1 MILSLHS
8 TRRALAA
15 LFAAL
20 VLVLGVGSAATMAR
34 AHDAMVSSN
43 PSKDATVKSLPAE
56 IRMDF
61 SGDLTVIEGGNRV
74 SVTDPNGKEIA
85 EGAATVKGSLL
96 TQTIKTEG
104 AVAGTYTVSWRVLS
118 SDTHPVEGAYEFK
131 LEAQGSA
138 TASSAVASASSSAFS
153 APASNTTDEGGV
165 NLWLVALLGVGG
177 AAAITLFAV
186 ITKGGRER
194 QEQLRARSR
203 SRR

>member
-1 MILSLHS
+1 MTLSFHS
-8 TRRALAA
+8 ARRVLAA
-15 LFAAL
+15 LLTAL
-20 VLVLGVGSAATMAR
+20 MLTLGMGGAITMAY

-43 PSKDATVKSLPAE
+43 PAKDATVKSLPAE
-56 IRMDF
+56 IRLDF

-74 SVTDPNGKEIA
+74 SVTDPNGKEIT
-85 EGAATVKGSLL
+85 EGSATIKGSQM
-96 TQTIKTEG
+96 TQKLKTEG
-104 AVAGTYTVSWRVLS
+104 AVAGTYTVSWRILS

-138 TASSAVASASSSAFS
+138 TTEAAAASASASSNTQA
-153 APASNTTDEGGV
+153 ASSDEGGV

-203 SRR
+203 R